1 MRAEEPMNETILATF
16 DESLKRCNAVPDF
29 LDRFYDRFVASSPK
43 VAEKF
48 AHTNFVRQKRA
59 LRASLHLLLIAAED
73 EVAGPR
79 PIPSR
84 PRREPR
90 PRSPRHHRRALRS
103 LARQPDRD
111 GQASAIRNFD
121 SEVENAWE
129 RVMMVGIHYMIS
141 KRDNPPKLTIID

>member
-1 MRAEEPMNETILATF
+1 MNETILATF

-73 EVAGPR
+73 EAQG
-79 PIPSR
+79 
-84 PRREPR
+84 
-90 PRSPRHHRRALRS
+90 
-103 LARQPDRD
+103 PDRYLRD
-111 GQASAIRNFD
+111 LAASHGRAHLDITAELYDLWLDSLIATVKECDPQFD

-141 KRDNPPKLTIID
+141 KRDNPPKLTIVD

>member
-1 MRAEEPMNETILATF
+1 MNETILATF

-29 LDRFYDRFVASSPK
+29 LDRFYDRFIASSPK

-48 AHTNFVRQKRA
+48 AHTNFIRQKRA

-73 EVAGPR
+73 EVKG
-79 PIPSR
+79 
-84 PRREPR
+84 
-90 PRSPRHHRRALRS
+90 
-103 LARQPDRD
+103 PDRYLRD
-111 GQASAIRNFD
+111 LAASHGRAHLDITAELYDLWLDSLIATVSECDPNFD